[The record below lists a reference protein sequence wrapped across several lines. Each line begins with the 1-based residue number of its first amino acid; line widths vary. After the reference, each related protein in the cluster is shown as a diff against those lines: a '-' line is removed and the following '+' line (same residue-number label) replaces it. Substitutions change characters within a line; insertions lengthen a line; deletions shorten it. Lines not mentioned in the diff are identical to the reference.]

1 MAELNS
7 PVIFETII
15 HLGCS
20 GYADAAK
27 IVSKKTGK
35 ADEP

>member
-20 GYADAAK
+20 GYTDAAK